1 MPKKKIL
8 IVDDEKDILTTM
20 ESILEPEGYE
30 ITTEQDG
37 KKSVELTEQK
47 KYDLILLD
55 VRMPFSGEEVLK
67 LMREHALGNPKI
79 VFCTVVAR
87 PDVDISNAN
96 GYIQKPIDPK
106 RFLEEVKEYL

>member
-47 KYDLILLD
+47 KYDT
-55 VRMPFSGEEVLK
+55 K
-67 LMREHALGNPKI
+67 
-79 VFCTVVAR
+79 T
-87 PDVDISNAN
+87 
-96 GYIQKPIDPK
+96 
-106 RFLEEVKEYL
+106 